1 MAESDSAGP
10 IGLHVMAGLTGPAAS
25 GICMSQCKAMC
36 CRGALIL
43 QLTPD
48 EVDGFKEQASKLG
61 VEAQVAESADGGG
74 WVRFADHPGEHCP
87 MLDNAT
93 SACRIYQDRPRRCRE
108 FPEKLTPGCAIS
120 GWTSDS

>member
-1 MAESDSAGP
+1 MAEPDSTHP
-10 IGLHVMAGLTGPAAS
+10 IGLHVVAGLTAPAAS

-48 EVDGFKEQASKLG
+48 EVDGFKGQASKLG
-61 VEAQVAESADGGG
+61 VEAQVAESPDGGG
-74 WVRFADHPGEHCP
+74 WVRFAEHPGEHCP
-87 MLDNAT
+87 MLDDAT
-93 SACRIYQDRPRRCRE
+93 SACRIYQDRPQRCRD

-120 GWTSDS
+120 GWTSNS